1 MNHRKNRYS
10 KKQICPCSRNK
21 KTFTALLDEFGR
33 PSGGGKCWSTACG
46 QRFFPPPRP
55 AGSVSSNTDTTE
67 VRREHVYHTQAGD
80 PYMRITVVKRL
91 DGEKTA
97 FVDHWDGIQ
106 WQKGANGIDRILYK
120 LPQVIERVAQGGTI
134 CICEGEKDCDN
145 AESIGITATCNPFG
159 AEKWK
164 DEMSHLLVG
173 ARVTIIPDLD
183 EPGRKH
189 AEQVER
195 SLREAGVAAVGILD
209 LRTLMPDLPEKGDLS
224 DYLDRRGD
232 PHALRL
238 AIETS
243 SKDIDEVEE
252 QAPRLPTINWSGL
265 PEPLAQITGP
275 VSNELHRIALL
286 TACMVTAGSIM
297 PNVTTKYF
305 GKQYSPGLYFF
316 LCGPPGA
323 GKSIIEPAMYLVE
336 EIEREIYLE
345 TTRKLDEYKRKMSA
359 YNRSK
364 GKTNDP
370 APKEPDRK
378 MLLIPADSTAP
389 VIVRAICNN
398 RSVLLFDTEADSLQ
412 NALRTETGDAS
423 PALRKAWHGERVAQ
437 ARVGDNLLVST
448 DNPSVAMV
456 LSGTPDQILVL
467 IKHVDSGLASRFR
480 FMMLKPERKFSDP
493 FTEDYEKVHD
503 ISREHRMHMRDL
515 WAFIKSS
522 VPENSFTVVLNGA
535 QQRQIVENLK
545 PLYEDPIEDAD
556 AGTTL
561 RSGIVIVRFA
571 TILTVLRN
579 WYAEGTLECRMTVT
593 DEDFTTALVVSEFL
607 RQHTDAVIKSLKQH
621 SSKQVLRPATN
632 KNRKWLDALPTSFT
646 TKEAIEIGKAN
657 NLSRASVFEMLKHE
671 GRFRKDGHGLY
682 SKIIP
687 TLHKGP

>member
-1 MNHRKNRYS
+1 MR
-10 KKQICPCSRNK
+10 
-21 KTFTALLDEFGR
+21 FT
-33 PSGGGKCWSTACG
+33 
-46 QRFFPPPRP
+46 
-55 AGSVSSNTDTTE
+55 V
-67 VRREHVYHTQAGD
+67 
-80 PYMRITVVKRL
+80 IKRL
-91 DGEKTA
+91 IGKKKV
-97 FVDHWDGIQ
+97 FVEHWDGSQ
-106 WQKGANGIDRILYK
+106 WQRGVNGIDRILYK
-120 LPQVIERVAQGGTI
+120 LPQVVERVYQGGII
-134 CICEGEKDCDN
+134 CICEGEKDCDR
-145 AESIGITATCNPFG
+145 AESIGITATCSPFG
-159 AEKWK
+159 ATNWK
-164 DEMSHLLVG
+164 DEMSQVLVG

-189 AEQVER
+189 AEQVEH
-195 SLREAGVAAVGILD
+195 SLRDAGVTAVGILD

-224 DYLDRRGD
+224 DYLDRRGN
-232 PHALRL
+232 PNALRL

-243 SKDIDEVEE
+243 CKEVDEVEE
-252 QAPRLPTINWSGL
+252 PTPRLPTINWSAL

-275 VSNELHRIALL
+275 VENELHRIALL

-323 GKSIIEPAMYLVE
+323 GKSFIEPAMYLVE

-345 TTRKLDEYKRKMSA
+345 TKRKLDEYKRKMSA

-480 FMMLKPERKFSDP
+480 FMMLKPQRKFSDP

-503 ISREHRMHMRDL
+503 ISREHRMHMRNL

-522 VPENSFTVVLNGA
+522 APESGFTVVLNGA
-535 QQRQIVENLK
+535 QKKQIVDNLK

-579 WYAEGTLECRMTVT
+579 WYEQGTLECRMTVT

-607 RQHTDAVIKSLKQH
+607 RQHTDAVIKSLRQH

-632 KNRKWLDALPTSFT
+632 KNRKWLDALPTSFS

-682 SKIIP
+682 SKKIP